1 MHTQTKVLDYYTPLL
16 LLCPMHVLTQMES
29 VCTKNLIGTHQLDF
43 LDNCQCRLNFLDNI
57 MHIEAR
63 AQVPIFD
70 DTQIGATLISYR
82 EKNSFNFEI
91 WTVHVGLIGLN

>member
-29 VCTKNLIGTHQLDF
+29 LCTKNLIGTQQLDF
-43 LDNCQCRLNFLDNI
+43 LDNCQCRLDFLDDI

-70 DTQIGATLISYR
+70 DTQMGYLSI
-82 EKNSFNFEI
+82 
-91 WTVHVGLIGLN
+91 VGTWLCILGHCYPFQGLFKT